1 MQLKKKVRVV
11 KKHNVHSKNKRL
23 KFKEF
28 VKKVVKKLRVV
39 KHHGRS

>member
-1 MQLKKKVRVV
+1 MQHKKKITAV
-11 KKHNVHSKNKRL
+11 KKHNVHAKNKRL